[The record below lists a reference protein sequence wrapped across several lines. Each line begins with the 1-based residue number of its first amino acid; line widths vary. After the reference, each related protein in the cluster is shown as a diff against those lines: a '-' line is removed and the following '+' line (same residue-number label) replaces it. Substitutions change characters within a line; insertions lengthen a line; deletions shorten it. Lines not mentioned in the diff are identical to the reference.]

1 VPAATACDRNAAG
14 SFTIKHEE
22 AIMAKSK
29 ETATNPV
36 ESTNPRVEAVPAII
50 STSVKGNGGIAPVT
64 VGPPDEADDLA
75 IDQAHLEEYANSGSE
90 SVVVEC
96 EKPTKGHFFTVR
108 PETGKPY
115 KDRAFYFLLQM
126 EGRDPYLVAPKIA
139 EQKKEEDTI
148 RPVLIVRYVT
158 MAGEEGLWP
167 LKLNPPDGK
176 SNNWKTSAL
185 NILELA
191 ESGKWVRIAS
201 SKKHYR
207 PQVSKKTFKEVPP
220 KFTDR
225 TFKDLI
231 DIAFKDRI
239 VKTLDHEI
247 WDVLEDGSDK

>member
-1 VPAATACDRNAAG
+1 MV
-14 SFTIKHEE
+14 K
-22 AIMAKSK
+22 
-29 ETATNPV
+29 
-36 ESTNPRVEAVPAII
+36 ESTSKLHAVDTT
-50 STSVKGNGGIAPVT
+50 STDIVPVT
-64 VGPPDEADDLA
+64 VGNPDEIDDLA
-75 IDQAHLEEYANSGSE
+75 IDQAHLEEYANPITELG
-90 SVVVEC
+90 VVEC
-96 EKPTKGHFFTVR
+96 EKPAKGLFFTVP

-115 KDRAFYFLLQM
+115 KNRGFYFLLQI

-139 EQKKEEDTI
+139 KQKTEEDTI

-176 SNNWKTSAL
+176 SNNWNTSAL
-185 NILELA
+185 NILEIA
-191 ESGKWVRIAS
+191 ESGKWVRMVNAG
-201 SKKHYR
+201 KHYR
-207 PQVSKKTFKEVPP
+207 HQVSRKTLKEVPP

-247 WDVLEDGSDK
+247 WDVLENGSDK